1 MAILLD
7 GVAFGLQLSLL
18 AVGLTL
24 VYGLGGIL
32 NLAHG
37 QVAVVAGLVGA
48 GLLGSGASVGLAV
61 PAAVGAAVVTTGV
74 LDAVVLRRVYRLRG
88 EPRVLSGLLVTLG
101 VAFLLDGLVIATWPF
116 TALTLPAPGPA
127 IEVLGVQVRSGSL
140 LASGIAL
147 AALVA
152 AMAFL
157 RLTRFGTAIRA
168 AIQDEEGALLCG
180 VDVAAMRRVVFAL
193 SGVMAGLF
201 AVTEGLRSSVGA
213 TSGMSFTILALIVAV
228 VGGLG
233 RVAGALVAGLLLGIV
248 HAVASFYIGTFI
260 TFVLLLVV
268 AMVAILLRPRG
279 LLHGAA

>member
-37 QVAVVAGLVGA
+37 QVAVIAGLVAA
-48 GLLGSGASVGLAV
+48 GLLGAGAPVVLAV
-61 PAAVGAAVVTTGV
+61 IAAVVAAAATTGV
-74 LDAVVLRRVYRLRG
+74 LDGLVLRPVYRLRG
-88 EPRVLSGLLVTLG
+88 ETRVVSGLLVTLG
-101 VAFLLDGLVIATWPF
+101 VAFLLDGLVITLWPF
-116 TALTLPAPGPA
+116 TALTLPGPGPA
-127 IEVLGVQVRSGSL
+127 VEVLGVAVRSGSL
-140 LASGIAL
+140 LASGISL

-157 RLTRFGTAIRA
+157 RRTRFGRAIRA
-168 AIQDEEGALLCG
+168 AIQDEEGAALCG
-180 VDVAAMRRVVFAL
+180 VDIVATRRAVFLL

-201 AVTEGLRSSVGA
+201 AVTEGLIAAVGSTA
-213 TSGMSFTILALIVAV
+213 GMSFTILALIVAV

-233 RVAGALVAGLLLGIV
+233 RVEGAMVAGLLLGIV
-248 HAVASFYIGTFI
+248 HAVASFYIGAFI
-260 TFVLLLVV
+260 TFVVLLVV
-268 AMVAILLRPRG
+268 AMVAILVRPRG
-279 LLHGAA
+279 LLGGAA